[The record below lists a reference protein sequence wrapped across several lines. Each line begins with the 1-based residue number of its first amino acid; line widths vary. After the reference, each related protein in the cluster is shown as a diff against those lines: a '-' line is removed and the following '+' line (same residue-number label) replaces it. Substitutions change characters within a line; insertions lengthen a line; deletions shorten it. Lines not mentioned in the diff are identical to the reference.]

1 MKTLKT
7 LNYDSYLNSSSPKT
21 STSEDDLHLEGF
33 SSVACIDNGD
43 LPSPP
48 YLEME
53 PLPSYI

>member
-1 MKTLKT
+1 ML
-7 LNYDSYLNSSSPKT
+7 YDSYLNSSSPKT
-21 STSEDDLHLEGF
+21 STSEDELHLEGF
-33 SSVACIDNGD
+33 SSVACIDDGD